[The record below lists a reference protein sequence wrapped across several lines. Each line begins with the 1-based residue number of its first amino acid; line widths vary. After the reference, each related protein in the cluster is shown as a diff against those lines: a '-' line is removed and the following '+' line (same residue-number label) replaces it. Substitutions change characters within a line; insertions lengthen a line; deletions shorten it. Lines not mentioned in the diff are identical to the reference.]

1 MSYTAPRLA
10 RRTLLLGL
18 FAGWAAPGCGQSRDP
33 RMAYHS
39 SGLPLWQGHAVELF
53 DDNIDPTA
61 VGMSME
67 GPSPRSDRF
76 LRERAQTADVVAR
89 MKVNT
94 VTVET
99 VGEESRYRLNVQ
111 VGVPTLAKPKIED
124 RSFELLIRPN
134 SRAYAIARAFDA
146 RLRGMTFVGFVTRFA
161 AQDGEPEIH
170 WHLSADTREVADAV
184 KEAVALGEI
193 SGS

>member
-1 MSYTAPRLA
+1 MSYIAPRIA
-10 RRTLLLGL
+10 RRTVLLGTVAG
-18 FAGWAAPGCGQSRDP
+18 FAAAACGSRRDP
-33 RMAYHS
+33 KLAYHS
-39 SGLPLWQGHAVELF
+39 SGMPLWQGHAVELF

-99 VGEESRYRLNVQ
+99 VGEESRYRLGVQ
-111 VGVPTLAKPKIED
+111 VGVPTLSKPKIED
-124 RSFELLIRPN
+124 RTFELLIRPN
-134 SRAYAIARAFDA
+134 SRSYAVARAFDA
-146 RLRGMTFVGFVTRFA
+146 RLRGMTFVGFVMRFA
-161 AQDGEPEIH
+161 GPDGEPEVH

-184 KEAVALGEI
+184 KEAVALGEAA
-193 SGS
+193 G

>member
-1 MSYTAPRLA
+1 MSYTAPRIA
-10 RRTLLLGL
+10 RRTLLVGAVVGL
-18 FAGWAAPGCGQSRDP
+18 AASACGKSRDP
-33 RMAYHS
+33 RMSYHA
-39 SGLPLWQGHAVELF
+39 SGLPLWQGQVVELF

-89 MKVNT
+89 LKVNT

-99 VGEESRYRLNVQ
+99 VGEDSRYRLGVQ
-111 VGVPTLAKPKIED
+111 VGVPTLAKAKIDD
-124 RSFELLIRPN
+124 RSFELVIRPN
-134 SRAYAIARAFDA
+134 SRAYAIARAFDS

-161 AQDGEPEIH
+161 GSDGEPEIH

-184 KEAVALGEI
+184 KEAVALGEV
-193 SGS
+193 SG